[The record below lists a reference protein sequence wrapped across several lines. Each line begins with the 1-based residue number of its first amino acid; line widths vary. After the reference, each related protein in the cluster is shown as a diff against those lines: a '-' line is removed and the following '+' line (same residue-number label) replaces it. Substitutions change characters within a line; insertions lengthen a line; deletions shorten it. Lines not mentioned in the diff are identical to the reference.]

1 MKNIESFYYDNNRTM
16 HKKRNE
22 DDTSRNNYNL
32 ENWTRSI
39 FALLRLVDRIMNK
52 SKMFSNIFLGI

>member
-16 HKKRNE
+16 HIKRDE
-22 DDTSRNNYNL
+22 DHTSRNNYNL

-39 FALLRLVDRIMNK
+39 FALLRVVHRIMNK
-52 SKMFSNIFLGI
+52 SKMLSNKDIFL

>member
-16 HKKRNE
+16 HRKRNE

-32 ENWTRSI
+32 
-39 FALLRLVDRIMNK
+39 
-52 SKMFSNIFLGI
+52 